1 MMIESGIGRLYIAIR
16 KMRGMENF
24 GKYVVL
30 VVDLVESC
38 YPESLLSC
46 ESTYIPDVN

>member
-1 MMIESGIGRLYIAIR
+1 
-16 KMRGMENF
+16 MRGMENF

-30 VVDLVESC
+30 VVGLVGSY

-46 ESTYIPDVN
+46 ESALNVNSEMS